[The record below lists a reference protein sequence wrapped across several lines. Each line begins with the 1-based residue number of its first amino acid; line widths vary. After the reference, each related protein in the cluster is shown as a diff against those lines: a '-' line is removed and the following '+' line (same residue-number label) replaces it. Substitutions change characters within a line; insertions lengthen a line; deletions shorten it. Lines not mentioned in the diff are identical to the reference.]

1 MFLDVLSWI
10 LLLSGGVFGV
20 ISAVGVLRMPDVY
33 TRMHAASIADT
44 IAIGLT
50 FGGMMLQA
58 GLTIITIKLVLIL
71 VFIFFASPT
80 TTHALAKA
88 AIAGGIKPILH
99 EDRRKKTSNKKPKK
113 RSSKTPKKSSNK
125 TPKKSKGGNS

>member
-20 ISAVGVLRMPDVY
+20 ISAIGVLRMPDVF

-44 IAIGLT
+44 IAIGLM
-50 FGGMMLQA
+50 FGGMMLQE
-58 GLTIITIKLVLIL
+58 GWTIVSVKLVLIL
-71 VFIFFASPT
+71 LFMLFASPT

-88 AIAGGIKPILH
+88 AIAGGVKPLLH
-99 EDRRKKTSNKKPKK
+99 EDRRKKVRKKI
-113 RSSKTPKKSSNK
+113 SNK
-125 TPKKSKGGNS
+125 TTPKNKGKKS